1 MATLSTIF
9 FPCPLER
16 GVRLFYSNTYSMT
29 GFAEN
34 LYNIEELK
42 AVSDD
47 KKVIVE
53 NEGVFSISEDLE
65 IDESKIQ
72 VDKDFKAL
80 VDSIL

>member
-1 MATLSTIF
+1 MTVKTDFQEQAEEL
-9 FPCPLER
+9 LE
-16 GVRLFYSNTYSMT
+16 LEDYSNTYSMT

-34 LYNIEELK
+34 LYDIEELK